1 MHNFEE
7 ISENIANGTSSI
19 LADLKAA
26 LEKTKTVEYHLRK
39 ELVLL
44 DIKYKISNLEKVN
57 SRVST
62 TDFYT
67 PISNEENAPVKKK
80 ARIAGNPGSPA
91 PPPALREV

>member
-26 LEKTKTVEYHLRK
+26 LEKTKTLEYHLRK
-39 ELVLL
+39 EIVLR
-44 DIKYKISNLEKVN
+44 DIKDNISNLEKVN

-62 TDFYT
+62 TDFYR
-67 PISNEENAPVKKK
+67 PISNEENAPAKKK
-80 ARIAGNPGSPA
+80 ARLEGD
-91 PPPALREV
+91 RR